1 MAGPASTS
9 NPSNE
14 GALKVSPSGLAFR
27 ANSTRNASP
36 TATVSGELASKVTFS
51 AADAEKIASTKS
63 AVRDIFATKSLI
75 TKQYVCQ
82 FAPHPVPAGRCRHR
96 RLPIR
101 LRTAKSRNQG
111 AAPGPPGYGPGSTH
125 PLPKAV
131 SQTATGRGLSRRDRN
146 FARIICRISYLTTV
160 FFTILQRKV
169 LRVSIFS
176 CN

>member
-75 TKQYVCQ
+75 TKRYVCQ
-82 FAPHPVPAGRCRHR
+82 FAPHPVPAGRCRRR

-101 LRTAKSRNQG
+101 LRTAKSRSQG